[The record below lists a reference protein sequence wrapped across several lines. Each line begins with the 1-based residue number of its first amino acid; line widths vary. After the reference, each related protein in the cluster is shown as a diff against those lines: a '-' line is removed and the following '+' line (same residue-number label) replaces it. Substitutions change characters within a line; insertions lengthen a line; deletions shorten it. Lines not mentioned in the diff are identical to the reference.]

1 MPENTNKFEF
11 LSKERAKLV
20 EKKQN
25 FHNLFE
31 ELGRL
36 EGSHLNSFTGSP
48 SVGEKKNLNIFDST
62 YSQSSRRYASIVE
75 SFLTPRTE
83 KYHFFKFQSEER
95 NKNTNLRKYADAKN
109 NYHFNKRYD
118 PQANFASQFHESLLS
133 FAAFGTG
140 VLYVGKRFDK
150 ETKVQI
156 PIYKSVH
163 ISQVYIDENYNGV
176 VDRVLREFPM
186 KLSEIAEEF
195 GKDKLPAE
203 LVREMEK
210 DPNAVKLVSH
220 RVAPNN
226 EFEKGMFGVKGMKYS
241 STYFI
246 ADKRIILRDDEGF
259 NSFPYLVIRDLT
271 APNEVWGRGP
281 GINTLPDIKMLNKMV
296 KSLLMATD
304 HSVSPTMLAMQD
316 GVASRPNLAPNSI
329 VRGGIDEQG
338 RPTLQP
344 LNRGGDIS
352 FGLEMINQT
361 RRIVQDAFFVTLF
374 QILQDTPRRTAT
386 EVLELSREKGA
397 LLSPTLGRVQSEA
410 LGRLIEREMD
420 IFKDNPDYPETPEE
434 LKDEK
439 FKIVFDSPFDRAQ
452 RAEEV
457 TAILRT
463 YESILPIAEQNPEVL
478 DNINDDKA
486 VKSIMLNG
494 GAPADITNNEQ
505 EIRRIREARNQSQQA
520 QAQAEQQQSASE
532 TVKNLAQAD
541 NLRNS

>member
-1 MPENTNKFEF
+1 MPGQTDQFEF

-25 FHNLFE
+25 FQNLFE
-31 ELGRL
+31 DLGRL
-36 EGSHLNSFTGSP
+36 EGSHLNSFVGSP
-48 SVGEKKNLNIFDST
+48 SAGEKKSLNVFDST
-62 YSQSSRRYASIVE
+62 YPQSARRYASIVE

-83 KYHFFKFQSEER
+83 KYHFFKFQDAKKNE
-95 NKNTNLRKYADAKN
+95 NTNFRKFADN
-109 NYHFNKRYD
+109 RNDYHFGKRYE
-118 PQANFASQFHESLLS
+118 PSANFASQFHEALLS
-133 FAAFGTG
+133 FTAFGTG
-140 VLYVGKRFDK
+140 VLFIGKRFDN
-150 ETKVQI
+150 ETKTHTPV
-156 PIYKSVH
+156 YKSVH
-163 ISQVYIDENYNGV
+163 ISQVYIDENHNGV
-176 VDRVLREFPM
+176 VDKVLREFPM

-195 GKDKLPAE
+195 GKDKLPDEMVKE
-203 LVREMEK
+203 LEK
-210 DPNAVKLVSH
+210 DPNSTKTVSH

-226 EFEKGMFGVKGMKYS
+226 DFEKGMFGVKGMKYIS
-241 STYFI
+241 IYFL
-246 ADKRIILRDDEGF
+246 ADKKVVLRDTEGF

-281 GINTLPDIKMLNKMV
+281 AINTLPDIKMLNKMV

-304 HSVSPTMLAMQD
+304 HAVSPTMLAMQD
-316 GVASRPNLAPNSI
+316 GVASRPNISPNSI

-420 IFKDNPDYPETPEE
+420 IFKDNDDYPETPVE

-463 YESILPIAEQNPEVL
+463 YENILPIADRNPDVL

-494 GAPADITNNEQ
+494 GAPAEITNNEQ
-505 EIRRIREARNQSQQA
+505 EVRRIRQQKA
-520 QAQAEQQQSASE
+520 ESRQQQEQIEQQQSASE

-541 NLRNS
+541 KFRQG